1 MPSDHYQGEHI
12 RSRRSGFTLLE
23 VLLTLSLSV
32 ILMALVGS
40 VFEFYTQE
48 MDSSDLDIR
57 QTMLA
62 SAILQMIEDDLRAT
76 IHGEPADMEA
86 LEAILAANG
95 GALASAAGGGG
106 GGGGDGDGGG
116 GAGDLP
122 DEDLGEAEDEEEI
135 EAPELDSGIATLSE
149 PGLIGNQ
156 YQIQVDVSRLP
167 RLEEHFVLINE
178 DTNTTI
184 QDFPSDIKTV
194 SYYVQQ
200 VGGGVEDELANDTN
214 SLSDTGGLVRRS
226 LDRAATTFALEN
238 GNFNL
243 LNQTGDVVAPEVV
256 ALEFSYWDGV
266 TWLLEWNSDE
276 IGELPFAIK
285 VQLTMADIKADQ
297 SSASTE
303 QPNLRVFTHI
313 IRIPLA
319 RVIEEEEEEE
329 DLSAAGI

>member
-1 MPSDHYQGEHI
+1 M
-12 RSRRSGFTLLE
+12 
-23 VLLTLSLSV
+23 
-32 ILMALVGS
+32 
-40 VFEFYTQE
+40 
-48 MDSSDLDIR
+48 
-57 QTMLA
+57 
-62 SAILQMIEDDLRAT
+62 
-76 IHGEPADMEA
+76 
-86 LEAILAANG
+86 
-95 GALASAAGGGG
+95 
-106 GGGGDGDGGG
+106 
-116 GAGDLP
+116 P

-329 DLSAAGI
+329 EEDLSAAGI

>member
-62 SAILQMIEDDLRAT
+62 SAILQMIEDDLHAT

-135 EAPELDSGIATLSE
+135 CLLYTSPSPRDQRG
-149 PGLIGNQ
+149 
-156 YQIQVDVSRLP
+156 SRMP
-167 RLEEHFVLINE
+167 
-178 DTNTTI
+178 
-184 QDFPSDIKTV
+184 
-194 SYYVQQ
+194 
-200 VGGGVEDELANDTN
+200 
-214 SLSDTGGLVRRS
+214 
-226 LDRAATTFALEN
+226 
-238 GNFNL
+238 
-243 LNQTGDVVAPEVV
+243 
-256 ALEFSYWDGV
+256 
-266 TWLLEWNSDE
+266 
-276 IGELPFAIK
+276 
-285 VQLTMADIKADQ
+285 
-297 SSASTE
+297 SSA
-303 QPNLRVFTHI
+303 
-313 IRIPLA
+313 
-319 RVIEEEEEEE
+319 
-329 DLSAAGI
+329 